1 MSEENST
8 GSCPECKKPTGE
20 GWEVCPHCCTV
31 LPDLTDQLE
40 KANTQTESALAQAPN
55 KKAMALNTELGKTTE
70 KINTLIRR
78 AKKQLIQA
86 KFSEVKKTIED
97 VCGLQE
103 DNKSLS
109 NIKEELVRTEA
120 AYNKLLQEA
129 IRARDVHDWQK
140 LASKAKNMLDLCHES
155 PKANS
160 FLEKVLV
167 LEKQALAKQEKR
179 EKRKKRKKQVVAIAI
194 GISIIGLMI
203 IVVIP
208 FWAGWS
214 NRQHLKAADD
224 YLSSGN
230 FDEARQELAE
240 CGWFLV
246 TGKSKLAREIDDA
259 QYNWL
264 LQHVDYLSKNKQYDD
279 AVKALNKASAIKN
292 DHIKLKP
299 LIDAMVERASL
310 EKQRRRDEAS
320 IIKKGWVTSRGP
332 ANYIPWN
339 DPPCNYVLTH
349 ETVGSSNDA
358 KGDLSVVLLA
368 ERLPNRDLLFLN
380 RSDGRFIR
388 AKRGEGGFY
397 CGRLE
402 FDDAPLGTR
411 QSIEMKS
418 NNGRIYELCV
428 MWTMLNRDNNGNLES
443 AKFYYEIRRK
453 Q

>member
-1 MSEENST
+1 MCLKSDNHD
-8 GSCPECKKPTGE
+8 KVK
-20 GWEVCPHCCTV
+20 
-31 LPDLTDQLE
+31 
-40 KANTQTESALAQAPN
+40 N
-55 KKAMALNTELGKTTE
+55 AMHK
-70 KINTLIRR
+70 
-78 AKKQLIQA
+78 
-86 KFSEVKKTIED
+86 
-97 VCGLQE
+97 LQQ
-103 DNKSLS
+103 
-109 NIKEELVRTEA
+109 IVAKEEHQTR
-120 AYNKLLQEA
+120 
-129 IRARDVHDWQK
+129 H
-140 LASKAKNMLDLCHES
+140 
-155 PKANS
+155 
-160 FLEKVLV
+160 
-167 LEKQALAKQEKR
+167 
-179 EKRKKRKKQVVAIAI
+179 KQVII
-194 GISIIGLMI
+194 TISSISIIVMI
-203 IVVIP
+203 IGTSLV
-208 FWAGWS
+208 WSGWS
-214 NRQHLKAADD
+214 NREHLKTSNN
-224 YLSSGN
+224 YLSKEK
-230 FDEARQELAE
+230 FDKARQELAE

-246 TGKSKLAREIDDA
+246 TGKNELIKEIDNA

-264 LQHVDYLSKNKQYDD
+264 LQHVDYLSKNRKYDE
-279 AVKALNKASAIKN
+279 AVEALNRASEIKH
-292 DHIKLKP
+292 DHTKLKP
-299 LIDAMVERASL
+299 LIDAMVKKASL

-349 ETVGSSNDA
+349 ETIGSSNDA

-418 NNGRIYELCV
+418 KNGRIYELCV
-428 MWTMLNRDNNGNLES
+428 MWTKLNRDNNGNLNS